1 MVSTVLLLYKV
12 YFVLQCLLIK
22 YMQGCVK
29 DPLK

>member
-1 MVSTVLLLYKV
+1 MVSAVLLLYKV
-12 YFVLQCLLIK
+12 YFVLQCFK